1 MDKSESRATRI
12 DFRMKSTARKIVA
25 RQNETID
32 LKNGVFVWLKER
44 GEIEEGEPLIAGH
57 G

>member
-1 MDKSESRATRI
+1 
-12 DFRMKSTARKIVA
+12 MKSTARKIVA